1 MPNGTYG
8 GVRGRKTK
16 VGRKLRRFPP
26 TRLSSNSKNYFP
38 CSDKYLSASIA
49 ALQPLPAA
57 VIAWR

>member
-1 MPNGTYG
+1 MDESFFT
-8 GVRGRKTK
+8 
-16 VGRKLRRFPP
+16 LSIRFFCI
-26 TRLSSNSKNYFP
+26 RDNSKYYFP